1 MLEEIMHS
9 SLLRRHALPETQV
22 TPFALV
28 QPDAL
33 FPLLSQGDHPTLAT
47 PAWFI
52 HPCGTA
58 CAMGEL
64 IGEKKAEGMP
74 DVVSDKWS
82 DWLETWFMMLGNIVE
97 L

>member
-1 MLEEIMHS
+1 MNT
-9 SLLRRHALPETQV
+9 SLLRRHTLPETQV

-33 FPLLSQGDHPTLAT
+33 FPLLSQGDHPTLGT

-52 HPCGTA
+52 HPCGTGL
-58 CAMGEL
+58 AMGEL
-64 IGEKKAEGMP
+64 IGEKNAEAEGRLEGV
-74 DVVSDKWS
+74 DDEWLN
-82 DWLETWFMMLGNIVE
+82 WLETWFVMLGNIVE